1 MEKKMKKILKLIGK
15 IVGGLVGL
23 IVIAIVTVIAIGYF
37 RFNKTYDID
46 VSGIEIPTDEASIAR
61 GEHLVQAVAHCGYCH
76 GSDFSGEIIIDSG
89 PEGVVV
95 APNLTPGQGGIGAS
109 FTDEDWI
116 RALYHGVSD
125 EGRSVIMMPSLFFNV
140 MSEEDL
146 TSVIAYMKTVPPVD
160 NILPETKPGPLLYAL
175 IGAGPFTEGMS
186 ALHVDHDSPFT
197 AAPAEGETPEYG
209 KYLVTIGQCRA
220 CHGAELAGGQVSPSA
235 PIGPNLTPGGEIGF
249 WDEETFFSVIRTG
262 THPSGREL
270 DSYMPWQFFANM
282 TDSELRAIRAYL
294 LSLPKLENQLP

>member
-1 MEKKMKKILKLIGK
+1 MKRILKLIGK
-15 IVGGLVGL
+15 IVGSLVGL
-23 IVIAIVTVIAIGYF
+23 ILIAVAVILAIGYF

-76 GSDFSGEIIIDSG
+76 GSDFSGEIMIDSG

-95 APNLTPGQGGIGAS
+95 APNLTSGQGGIGTS
-109 FTDEDWI
+109 YSDEDWV
-116 RALYHGVSD
+116 RALYHGVNR
-125 EGRSVIMMPSLFFNV
+125 EGRSVIVMPSLFFHV
-140 MSEEDL
+140 MSEDDL
-146 TSVIAYMKTVPPVD
+146 TSVIAFMKTIPPVD
-160 NILPETKPGPLLYAL
+160 NVLPETKPGPMLFAL
-175 IGAGPFTEGMS
+175 IGAGPFADEMS
-186 ALHVDHDSPFT
+186 ARVIDHDAPF
-197 AAPAEGETPEYG
+197 APAPVEGDTLEYG
-209 KYLVTIGQCRA
+209 EYLVTIGQCRA
-220 CHGAELAGGQVSPSA
+220 CHGDELAGGQVSPSA
-235 PIGPNLTPGGEIGF
+235 PIGPNLTPGGEMGF

-270 DSYMPWQFFANM
+270 DPYMPWKFFANM